1 MIKLITDIY
10 IYNFKES
17 LYLKY
22 SIREFIS
29 LALQQIKI

>member
-10 IYNFKES
+10 IYNLKES

-22 SIREFIS
+22 TIKEFIS
-29 LALQQIKI
+29 FAFKHIK